1 MSDDDQSTPT
11 PRYQRVLE
19 SSAGIARAMGHSHL
33 GVEHLFLAIIQD
45 KRAVPAQVLSQLA
58 DLAQVETSLRETM
71 ASPEYKGAPPP
82 DAVWMPASE
91 LHGLLRALVATVPPG
106 TEWGFNFAGDQAWLL
121 VGGSGDATQAAIA
134 SARAHIERER
144 ERPE

>member
-1 MSDDDQSTPT
+1 MSEDDRPSPT

-19 SSAGIARAMGHSHL
+19 SSAGIAHAMGHSHL

-45 KRAVPAQVLSQLA
+45 KRTVPTQVLSHLT

-71 ASPEYKGAPPP
+71 ASPEYNGAPPAE
-82 DAVWMPASE
+82 AVWMPASE
-91 LHGLLRALVATVPPG
+91 LHDLVKALVATVPAA

-121 VGGSGDATQAAIA
+121 VAGSGGATQEAIA
-134 SARAHIERER
+134 SARAHIEH
-144 ERPE
+144 ERPQ